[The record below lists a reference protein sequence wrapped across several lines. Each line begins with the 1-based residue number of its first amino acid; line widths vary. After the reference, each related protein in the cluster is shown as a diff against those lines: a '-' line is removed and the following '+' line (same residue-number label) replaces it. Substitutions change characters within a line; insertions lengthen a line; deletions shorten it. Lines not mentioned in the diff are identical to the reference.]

1 MAKQRR
7 TRQKTTTGRAGRKPT
22 VAKPG
27 PVPSLARSLVKP
39 RASYVE
45 AIALYERGL
54 EALRRREFHAAAE
67 AFRRVVEQYPEE
79 RELHERVRLY
89 LKICDRETGPAPS
102 APQTMEERVY
112 AATLALNTGAHEQA
126 LGHLKAASGERPDD
140 DHVQY
145 MLAVVHTLRGDRE
158 LALTHLRR
166 AIDLNPDNRTLAR
179 QAPDFEPIR
188 HHEGFRQA
196 VEPPPA
202 PPPRRG
208 SRSRAAR

>member
-7 TRQKTTTGRAGRKPT
+7 TRQKTATRKAGRKPT
-22 VAKPG
+22 VAKPE
-27 PVPSLARSLVKP
+27 PVPARARSLVEP
-39 RASYVE
+39 RTSYVE
-45 AIALYERGL
+45 ALALYERGL
-54 EALRRREFHAAAE
+54 QALQRREFHAAAE
-67 AFRRVVEQYPEE
+67 ALRRVVEQYPEE
-79 RELHERVRLY
+79 RELHDRVRLY
-89 LKICDRETGPAPS
+89 LKICDRETGPALP
-102 APQTMEERVY
+102 APQTLEERVY
-112 AATLALNTGAHEQA
+112 AATLALNAGAHEQA
-126 LGHLKAASGERPDD
+126 FGHLKAASGESPDD

-145 MLAVVHTLRGDRE
+145 MLAVVHSLRGDRE

-196 VEPPPA
+196 VDPPPA
-202 PPPRRG
+202 PSRRR

>member
-7 TRQKTTTGRAGRKPT
+7 THQKSATGKAGRKPT
-22 VAKPG
+22 VAKPE
-27 PVPSLARSLVKP
+27 PVPALARSLVEP

-54 EALRRREFHAAAE
+54 EALQRREFHAAAE
-67 AFRRVVEQYPEE
+67 TLRRVVEQYPEE

-89 LKICDRETGPAPS
+89 LKICDRETSPAPP
-102 APQTMEERVY
+102 APQTLKERVY
-112 AATLALNTGAHEQA
+112 AATLALNAGAHEQA
-126 LGHLKAASGERPDD
+126 LGHLKAASGESPDD

-196 VEPPPA
+196 VEPPP
-202 PPPRRG
+202 PRRRARG
-208 SRSRAAR
+208 RAAR